1 MYTKEMLKDHLREM
15 GLKPTDAVMVH
26 SSMKAI
32 GEVEGRADTVLD
44 ALMEYFAEG
53 LLMLPT
59 HTWATMNADHPVFDP
74 ETEPSCV
81 GLLTNLFMK
90 RPGVLRSLHPTHS
103 IGIYGKKAA
112 EFIRG
117 EEKATTPC
125 PIGGAWDRLREIGA
139 KILLIGVTHVNNTFI
154 HVVDEAFDVPGRLV
168 EKPITLSVKMPD
180 GSLLPRIYY
189 PHEGHVS
196 LQFDKLRRAYE
207 ELGAAKDV
215 RFGDAKCILCDA
227 KGIFEVTSKV
237 YEHDRECFTS
247 LDVIPEEWWRIP
259 FSRRGDS

>member
-59 HTWATMNADHPVFDP
+59 HTWATMNANRPVFDP

-103 IGIYGKKAA
+103 IAVYGPNAA
-112 EFIRG
+112 AYIRG
-117 EEKATTPC
+117 EEDAVTPC
-125 PIGGAWDRLREIGA
+125 PVGGAWDRLRHIGA

-154 HVVDEAFDVPGRLV
+154 HSIDEVFDVPGRLAD
-168 EKPITLSVKMPD
+168 KPYTASVRMPD
-180 GSLLPRIYY
+180 GSLYPRTYY

-196 LQFDKLRRAYE
+196 DQFDKLRKAYE
-207 ELGAAKDV
+207 ELGAAKNV

-237 YEHDRECFTS
+237 YQHDRECFTS
-247 LDVIPEEWWRIP
+247 LDVIPEEWWRE
-259 FSRRGDS
+259 

>member
-1 MYTKEMLKDHLREM
+1 MYTKEQLKQHLQAM
-15 GLKPTDAVMVH
+15 GLKPTDAVMIH

-32 GEVEGRADTVLD
+32 GEVEGRADGVLD
-44 ALMEYFAEG
+44 ALMEYFADG

-59 HTWATMNADHPVFDP
+59 HTWGTVNASHPVFDP

-103 IGIYGKKAA
+103 MGIYGKKAA

-117 EEKATTPC
+117 EENAQSPC
-125 PIGGAWDRLREIGA
+125 PRGGAWDRLRDIKA
-139 KILLIGVTHVNNTFI
+139 KILLLGVTHINNTFI
-154 HVVDEAFDVPGRLV
+154 HVVDEYFDVPDRLV
-168 EKPITLSVKMPD
+168 DEPITLSVRMPD
-180 GSLLPRIYY
+180 GSLLPRVYY
-189 PHEGHVS
+189 PHKGHVS
-196 LQFDKLRRAYE
+196 MQFDKLRKAYE

-227 KGIFEVTSKV
+227 NGIFDVTAKV
-237 YEHDRECFTS
+237 YQHDKECFTS
-247 LDVIPEEWWRIP
+247 LEVIPEEWWRE
-259 FSRRGDS
+259 

>member
-1 MYTKEMLKDHLREM
+1 MYTQEQLKQHLREM
-15 GLKPTDAVMVH
+15 GLKPTDAVMIH

-44 ALMEYFAEG
+44 ALMEYFADG

-59 HTWATMNADHPVFDP
+59 HTWATVNASHPVFDP

-81 GLLTNLFMK
+81 GLLTNLFMN

-103 IGIYGKKAA
+103 IAVYGKNAA
-112 EFIRG
+112 AYIRG
-117 EEKATTPC
+117 EEDAATPC
-125 PIGGAWDRLREIGA
+125 PVGGAWDRLRHIGA

-154 HVVDEAFDVPGRLV
+154 HSIDEVFDVPGRLAAA
-168 EKPITLSVKMPD
+168 PYTASVKMPD
-180 GSLLPRIYY
+180 GSLYSRTYY
-189 PHEGHVS
+189 PHEGYVS
-196 LQFDKLRRAYE
+196 MQFDKLRKAYE
-207 ELGAAKDV
+207 TLGAAKDV

-237 YEHDRECFTS
+237 YQHDKECFTS
-247 LDVIPEEWWRIP
+247 LDVIPEEWWRE
-259 FSRRGDS
+259 

>member
-1 MYTKEMLKDHLREM
+1 MYTREQLKQHLQEM
-15 GLKPTDAVMVH
+15 GLKPTDAVMIH

-32 GEVEGRADTVLD
+32 GEVEGRADGVLD

-59 HTWATMNADHPVFDP
+59 HTWSTVNAGHPVFDP

-90 RPGVLRSLHPTHS
+90 RPQVLRSLHPTHS
-103 IGIYGKKAA
+103 MGICGARAA

-117 EEKATTPC
+117 EENAQSPC
-125 PIGGAWDRLREIGA
+125 PPGGAWDRLREIGA

-154 HVVDEAFDVPGRLV
+154 HAVDEAFDVPGRLV
-168 EKPITLSVKMPD
+168 DTPITLSVKMPD

-196 LQFDKLRRAYE
+196 LLFDKLRKAYE
-207 ELGAAKDV
+207 ELGAARDV

-227 KGIFEVTSKV
+227 RGIFEVTSKV
-237 YEHDRECFTS
+237 YAHDRECFTS
-247 LDVIPEEWWRIP
+247 LDVIPEEWWRE
-259 FSRRGDS
+259 